1 MGFMFCSFTTIMEIN
16 KDFLGN
22 LFEQAVVNPRLRQ
35 NLDLRTSANDNSQ
48 RMLNALLPG
57 TVVPIHRHEDTT
69 ETVVCLC
76 GKLDEVIYEEVVTY
90 ENAAS
95 EALPMGIDAQDVTRK
110 IEYREVQ
117 RIHLC
122 PAEAK
127 YGCQIPKGAW
137 HTVEVIEPSVIFEA
151 KDRAYNKK

>member
-1 MGFMFCSFTTIMEIN
+1 MEIN
-16 KDFLGN
+16 KELIDN
-22 LFEQAVVNPRLRQ
+22 LFEHAKENPRLRQ
-35 NLDLRTSANDNSQ
+35 NMDLRTSSADTSQ

-76 GKLDEVIYEEVVTY
+76 GKLDEVIYEEVVSYKKTSP
-90 ENAAS
+90 EDFKQA
-95 EALPMGIDAQDVTRK
+95 MDAHDITRK
-110 IEYREVQ
+110 VEFREVQ

-122 PAEAK
+122 PAQAK

-151 KDRAYNKK
+151 KDGAYNA

>member
-1 MGFMFCSFTTIMEIN
+1 MEFD
-16 KDFLGN
+16 KDFLGK
-22 LFEQAVVNPRLRQ
+22 LFEQATMNPRLRQ
-35 NLDLRTSANDNSQ
+35 SFDLRTSSDDNGQ
-48 RMLNALLPG
+48 RMLNALLSG

-69 ETVVCLC
+69 ESVICLC
-76 GKLDEVIYEEVVTY
+76 GKLDVVIYEEVVIY
-90 ENAAS
+90 EKSSFDAM
-95 EALPMGIDAQDVTRK
+95 PMGMDAQDVTRK
-110 IEYREVQ
+110 VEYREVQ

-151 KDRAYNKK
+151 KDGAYKG

>member
-1 MGFMFCSFTTIMEIN
+1 MEIN
-16 KDFLGN
+16 KELLDN
-22 LFEQAVVNPRLRQ
+22 LFEQAKENTRLRQ
-35 NLDLRTSANDNSQ
+35 NLDLRTSSADNSQ

-57 TVVPIHRHEDTT
+57 TVVPIHRHEETT
-69 ETVVCLC
+69 ESVICLC
-76 GKLDEVIYEEVVTY
+76 GKLDKVIYEEVVSY
-90 ENAAS
+90 SKALS
-95 EALPMGIDAQDVTRK
+95 EEFLQGIDAQEVVRK
-110 IEYREVQ
+110 VEYREVQ

-151 KDRAYNKK
+151 KDGAYGEDGSETTRA

>member
-1 MGFMFCSFTTIMEIN
+1 MEIN
-16 KDFLGN
+16 KDLLDN
-22 LFEQAVVNPRLRQ
+22 LFEQAKENPRLRK
-35 NLDLRTSANDNSQ
+35 NLDLRTSSADTSQ

-69 ETVVCLC
+69 ESVICLC
-76 GKLDEVIYEEVVTY
+76 GKLDEVIYEEVVSY
-90 ENAAS
+90 SKAS
-95 EALPMGIDAQDVTRK
+95 SEEFLQGIDAQDVVRK
-110 IEYREVQ
+110 VEYREVQ

-127 YGCQIPKGAW
+127 YGCQIPKGVW

-151 KDRAYNKK
+151 KDGAYGEDGSETARA

>member
-1 MGFMFCSFTTIMEIN
+1 MEFD
-16 KDFLGN
+16 KDFLDK
-22 LFEQAVVNPRLRQ
+22 LFEQATMNPRLRQ
-35 NLDLRTSANDNSQ
+35 SFDLRTSSADTSQ
-48 RMLNALLPG
+48 RMLIALLPG

-69 ETVVCLC
+69 ESVICLC
-76 GKLDEVIYEEVVTY
+76 GKLDVVIYEEVAAY

-95 EALPMGIDAQDVTRK
+95 DTMPMGMDAQDVTRK
-110 IEYREVQ
+110 VEYREVQ
-117 RIHLC
+117 RINLC

-151 KDRAYNKK
+151 KDVAYKG

>member
-1 MGFMFCSFTTIMEIN
+1 MEFD
-16 KDFLGN
+16 KDFLGK
-22 LFEQAVVNPRLRQ
+22 LFEQATMNPKLRQ
-35 NLDLRTSANDNSQ
+35 CFDLRTSSADTSQ
-48 RMLNALLPG
+48 RMLIAMLPG

-76 GKLDEVIYEEVVTY
+76 GKLDEVIFEEVVTY
-90 ENAAS
+90 EKNAS
-95 EALPMGIDAQDVTRK
+95 EALPMAIDAQDVTRK
-110 IEYREVQ
+110 VEYREVQ

-122 PAEAK
+122 PTEAK

-151 KDRAYNKK
+151 KDGAYGKDGSETARA

>member
-1 MGFMFCSFTTIMEIN
+1 MEFD
-16 KDFLGN
+16 KDFLGK
-22 LFEQAVVNPRLRQ
+22 LFEQATMNPKLRQ
-35 NLDLRTSANDNSQ
+35 CFDLRTSSADTSQ
-48 RMLNALLPG
+48 RMLIALLPG

-69 ETVVCLC
+69 ESVICLC

-90 ENAAS
+90 EKDAS
-95 EALPMGIDAQDVTRK
+95 EALPMAIDAQDVTRK
-110 IEYREVQ
+110 VEYREVQ

-151 KDRAYNKK
+151 KDGAYKG

>member
-1 MGFMFCSFTTIMEIN
+1 MEFD
-16 KDFLGN
+16 KDFLGK
-22 LFEQAVVNPRLRQ
+22 LFEQATMTPKLRQ
-35 NLDLRTSANDNSQ
+35 CFDLRTSEADTSQ
-48 RMLNALLPG
+48 RMLIALLPG

-69 ETVVCLC
+69 ESVICLC
-76 GKLDEVIYEEVVTY
+76 GKLEEVIYEEVVTY
-90 ENAAS
+90 EKNTS
-95 EALPMGIDAQDVTRK
+95 EELPMAIDAQDVTRK
-110 IEYREVQ
+110 VEYREVQ

-151 KDRAYNKK
+151 KDGAYKAQC

>member
-1 MGFMFCSFTTIMEIN
+1 MTMEFD
-16 KDFLGN
+16 KDFLDK
-22 LFEQAVVNPRLRQ
+22 LFEQATMNPRLRQ
-35 NLDLRTSANDNSQ
+35 SFDLRTSSDDNSQ
-48 RMLNALLPG
+48 RMLNALLSG

-69 ETVVCLC
+69 ESVICLC
-76 GKLDEVIYEEVVTY
+76 GKLDVVIYEEVVTY
-90 ENAAS
+90 EKNVP
-95 EALPMGIDAQDVTRK
+95 EALPMAIDAQDVTRK
-110 IEYREVQ
+110 VEYREVQ

-151 KDRAYNKK
+151 KDGAYKG

>member
-1 MGFMFCSFTTIMEIN
+1 MTMEFD
-16 KDFLGN
+16 KDFLGK
-22 LFEQAVVNPRLRQ
+22 LFEQATMNPRLRQ
-35 NLDLRTSANDNSQ
+35 SFDLRTSSDDNSQ
-48 RMLNALLPG
+48 RMLNALLSG

-69 ETVVCLC
+69 ESVICLC
-76 GKLDEVIYEEVVTY
+76 GKLDVVIYEEAVTY
-90 ENAAS
+90 EKNVP
-95 EALPMGIDAQDVTRK
+95 EALPMAIDAQDVTRK
-110 IEYREVQ
+110 VEYREVQ

-151 KDRAYNKK
+151 KDGAYKG

>member
-1 MGFMFCSFTTIMEIN
+1 MTMEFD
-16 KDFLGN
+16 KDFLGK
-22 LFEQAVVNPRLRQ
+22 LFEQATMNPRLRQ
-35 NLDLRTSANDNSQ
+35 GFDLRTSSADTSQ
-48 RMLNALLPG
+48 RMLIALLPG

-69 ETVVCLC
+69 ESVICLC
-76 GKLDEVIYEEVVTY
+76 GKLDVVIYEEVVTY
-90 ENAAS
+90 EKAVP

-110 IEYREVQ
+110 VEYREVQ

-137 HTVEVIEPSVIFEA
+137 HTVEVIEPSVIS
-151 KDRAYNKK
+151 RQRMGRIRINKYKNVVI